1 MAKTIELTDKNFEEE
16 VLKSKVPVLVD
27 FWAPWCGPCN
37 MIAPHVEE
45 IAKEYVGKIKV
56 CKLNVDEASAIAT
69 EYAIMSIPAIMLF
82 KDGKVMEKR
91 VGVMNKQELEKFI
104 QPYL

>member
-1 MAKTIELTDKNFEEE
+1 MEVKVNDGNFKQE
-16 VLKSKVPVLVD
+16 VIDSEIPAIVD

-45 IAKEYVGKIKV
+45 IAKEYAGKIKV

>member
-1 MAKTIELTDKNFEEE
+1 MEVKVNDGNFKQE
-16 VLKSKVPVLVD
+16 VIDSEIPVIVD

-45 IAKEYVGKIKV
+45 IAKEYAGKIKV

>member
-1 MAKTIELTDKNFEEE
+1 MEVKVNDGNFKQE
-16 VLKSKVPVLVD
+16 VIDSEIPVIVD

>member
-1 MAKTIELTDKNFEEE
+1 MEVKVNDGNFKQE
-16 VLKSKVPVLVD
+16 VIDSEIPAIVD

-69 EYAIMSIPAIMLF
+69 EYTIMSIPAIMLF

>member
-1 MAKTIELTDKNFEEE
+1 MEVKVNDGNFKQE
-16 VLKSKVPVLVD
+16 VIDSEIPAIVD